1 MIALF
6 KHAKNFVSNNLA
18 RPQFQGICF
27 DGERAM
33 VTNTHVVVIVNN
45 MPFAKQIV
53 HHKTGEKIE
62 GNFPNVDK
70 IIPQETE
77 FNTEFTDIDQF
88 IKALKVVI
96 LLAPKGDHGPLCS
109 LEGNYLSSKSEN
121 MIFTANLTGTILDK
135 PNHQTFFNGKYLY
148 DILMFFKD
156 CQVSTVTIG
165 FNGPLAPFKLTTDKD
180 VLAVITPIRV
190 N

>member
-6 KHAKNFVSNNLA
+6 KHAKNFVSKDPF
-18 RPQFQGICF
+18 RPLFQGICF

-33 VTNTHVVVIVNN
+33 VTNTHVAIVVNN

-62 GNFPNVDK
+62 GTFPDVLK

-77 FNTEFTDIDQF
+77 FNAEFTDIDQF
-88 IKALKVVI
+88 IMALKVANS
-96 LLAPKGDHGPLCS
+96 LDPKGDYGPICS
-109 LEGNYLSSKSEN
+109 LEGTFLCSKSKD
-121 MIFTANLTGTILDK
+121 MIFTSNLTGTILDN
-135 PNHQTFFNGKYLY
+135 PNHEMFFNGKYLY

-156 CQVSTVTIG
+156 CGVSKVTIG

-180 VLAVITPIRV
+180 VLAVITPIRR